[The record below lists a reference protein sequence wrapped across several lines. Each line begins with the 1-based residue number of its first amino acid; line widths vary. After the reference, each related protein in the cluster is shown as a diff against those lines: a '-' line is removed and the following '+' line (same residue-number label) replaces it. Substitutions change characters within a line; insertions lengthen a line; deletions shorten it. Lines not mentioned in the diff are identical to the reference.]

1 MVGVVATRCECM
13 YMYVPA
19 APYESRWLPDAGT
32 REDEGGR
39 GRRREEGVGTGD
51 FPELVVCMFWQTD

>member
-1 MVGVVATRCECM
+1 MATRCECM

-32 REDEGGR
+32 REDGGGGGGGR
-39 GRRREEGVGTGD
+39 RGD

>member
-32 REDEGGR
+32 REDGGGRREEEGGR
-39 GRRREEGVGTGD
+39 GIS
-51 FPELVVCMFWQTD
+51 LS

>member
-32 REDEGGR
+32 REDGGGGGGGR
-39 GRRREEGVGTGD
+39 RGD